1 MHKSYQGMS
10 IYRALVS
17 YSSTVTGEITVKI
30 PSILG
35 GGPSLPV
42 SAIGRKSEAGVWK
55 VPEVGDQVL
64 VAIEDDR
71 FSNIYLIYP
80 QASIS

>member
-1 MHKSYQGMS
+1 MHKQYDGMS

-17 YSSTVTGEITVKI
+17 YSSSSTGEIQVKI

-35 GGPSLPV
+35 QSSSLSV
-42 SAIGRKSEAGVWK
+42 SRVGRKK
-55 VPEVGDQVL
+55 VGQSWPVPDVGDQVL

-71 FSNIYLIYP
+71 FSNIYIIYP
-80 QASIS
+80 QSSIS